1 MQTISTRRE
10 LETQS
15 ERERE
20 RERERESI
28 SAFVGNWVLGF
39 FFCFCPC
46 FFVFFLSRQ
55 KLSAMAMV
63 LESATVLRDPTIPG
77 SVLRARLSLPRSTGG
92 FRVAFPTVSR
102 RSSEQSSFLHAQSSP
117 RGIVCE
123 QQQPEQGTLSP
134 GTSLFS
140 FEFLVLVGC
149 VFCLISSSHFVV

>member
-1 MQTISTRRE
+1 
-10 LETQS
+10 
-15 ERERE
+15 
-20 RERERESI
+20 
-28 SAFVGNWVLGF
+28 
-39 FFCFCPC
+39 
-46 FFVFFLSRQ
+46 
-55 KLSAMAMV
+55 MAMV

-134 GTSLFS
+134 GTNLFS
-140 FEFLVLVGC
+140 FGFLV
-149 VFCLISSSHFVV
+149 FV